1 MNLKAI
7 CLLKHLDIH
16 LYDRKY
22 TYFQNFL
29 NKIRE
34 DLSSNYITQNVKH
47 DLKKILEWFII
58 DYFSHNLDFIKQAR
72 KNFRPQNTNDGTLSA
87 KQSDYVWNL
96 EWSHES
102 FLNIPTDISGQA
114 INTISIHKDYVRVYP
129 FTVDTTPLN
138 YNSIFPER
146 TGNSSLNSTFINN
159 DNLNGTGNLTQQDI
173 YTPSHFK
180 NEEIVET
187 ITTTEAQRSISPIQP
202 NFTTPKL
209 RNPTLQ

>member
-1 MNLKAI
+1 MPTRTSR
-7 CLLKHLDIH
+7 HTFVRQEIH
-16 LYDRKY
+16 ILSK
-22 TYFQNFL
+22 FF

-47 DLKKILEWFII
+47 DLQKILEWFII

-87 KQSDYVWNL
+87 EQSDYVWNL

-129 FTVDTTPLN
+129 FTVDTLLVVSTPEQFELN
-138 YNSIFPER
+138 LEYSCYH
-146 TGNSSLNSTFINN
+146 S
-159 DNLNGTGNLTQQDI
+159 GTKSRKPV
-173 YTPSHFK
+173 YT
-180 NEEIVET
+180 
-187 ITTTEAQRSISPIQP
+187 RSIETRIYKSKI
-202 NFTTPKL
+202 KIGIRL
-209 RNPTLQ
+209 RSCTNLSGRK